1 MKKYILAA
9 GLALGSVGI
18 ITTTTQSCMTIATT
32 VGLSVLK
39 KILIGGVSK
48 GLGIFKDKN
57 SFLGNE
63 LINAALPQQLK
74 DINSTLEKLGL
85 SNLVQK
91 EKGYIAEA
99 AAFVAPIAEPIL
111 INAINDMTSA
121 EAQQIAQGGS
131 GAATAYLKQKTSAQL
146 MAAIAPKVDAKL
158 NEYGIVRSVNLALQG
173 NNLLGGLLGNQN
185 SNSSASLSL
194 SNLAAEQM
202 VNGLFN
208 IVEKENITERE
219 FCFKQ
224 QHFKTVLN
232 IFYKILDAYNTP
244 PPLPSQFSFFPSS
257 SYSTPQN
264 FPMLNFFWPQQQQF
278 FE

>member
-48 GLGIFKDKN
+48 GLEIFKDKN

-91 EKGYIAEA
+91 EKGYIADA
-99 AAFVAPIAEPIL
+99 AAFIAPIAEPIL
-111 INAINDMTSA
+111 INAINDMTS
-121 EAQQIAQGGS
+121 S
-131 GAATAYLKQKTSAQL
+131 
-146 MAAIAPKVDAKL
+146 
-158 NEYGIVRSVNLALQG
+158 
-173 NNLLGGLLGNQN
+173 
-185 SNSSASLSL
+185 
-194 SNLAAEQM
+194 
-202 VNGLFN
+202 
-208 IVEKENITERE
+208 
-219 FCFKQ
+219 
-224 QHFKTVLN
+224 
-232 IFYKILDAYNTP
+232 
-244 PPLPSQFSFFPSS
+244 
-257 SYSTPQN
+257 
-264 FPMLNFFWPQQQQF
+264 
-278 FE
+278 